1 MDNAIQSSMSTVL
14 GKQLPYSVENEQ
26 ALLGALILD
35 SEKLG
40 DVINVLTPDDFYF
53 EKHGKIFAALIQLSV
68 ENRAVDAVTLLTELV
83 QKGVYT
89 EESGNSYIRSLAENV
104 PSLSNY
110 MDYANIV
117 REKSLL
123 RRLITAAEEIMGS
136 AYDQSAD
143 TMDII
148 SQAEQKIYSLTR
160 GVTKQDFSKID
171 VIIQQFYAELTAL
184 REGGENTST
193 IRTYFG
199 DIDRLLVGMNPGDL
213 ILIGARPGMGKTSFA
228 LNIAAEVAKHRKDK
242 AVAIFS
248 LEMSKT
254 QLASRL
260 LSSEG
265 EIESRKLRDGQLEQ
279 EDLSKL
285 AEAAVA
291 LSQTNIYIDD
301 SSDISPAKMRSKLLR
316 IDNLGLVFV
325 DYLQLMSCDNKEVS
339 GNRVLQVGDITRN
352 LKILAKDLGCPIILC
367 SQLSRISQDRKDK
380 RPQLTDLRDSGAIEQ
395 DADVVLF
402 LHREVYYD
410 IGNTDI
416 QNQAECI
423 IAKNRHGAVDNIK
436 LGWDGQYT
444 RFKALEHRFDQ
455 MVPEA

>member
-1 MDNAIQSSMSTVL
+1 
-14 GKQLPYSVENEQ
+14 
-26 ALLGALILD
+26 
-35 SEKLG
+35 
-40 DVINVLTPDDFYF
+40 
-53 EKHGKIFAALIQLSV
+53 
-68 ENRAVDAVTLLTELV
+68 
-83 QKGVYT
+83 
-89 EESGNSYIRSLAENV
+89 
-104 PSLSNY
+104 
-110 MDYANIV
+110 
-117 REKSLL
+117 
-123 RRLITAAEEIMGS
+123 LITAAEEIMGS

-184 REGGENTST
+184 REGGENTAT

-402 LHREVYYD
+402 LHRDVYYD

-423 IAKNRHGAVDNIK
+423 IAKNRHGATDNVK

>member
-1 MDNAIQSSMSTVL
+1 
-14 GKQLPYSVENEQ
+14 
-26 ALLGALILD
+26 LD

-40 DVINVLTPDDFYF
+40 DVINILVPEDFYF
-53 EKHGKIFAALIQLSV
+53 EKHAKIFSALIQLSV
-68 ENRAVDAVTLLTELV
+68 NSRSIDVVTLLTVLV
-83 QKGVYT
+83 QNGVYT
-89 EESGNSYIRSLAENV
+89 EESGSSYIRNLAESV
-104 PSLSNY
+104 PSLSNF
-110 MDYANIV
+110 MDYATIIK
-117 REKSLL
+117 EKSLL
-123 RRLITAAEEIMGS
+123 RRLISAAEEIMGE
-136 AYDQSAD
+136 AYKQNAD
-143 TMDII
+143 TMDVIT
-148 SQAEQKIYSLTR
+148 QAEQKIFALTK
-160 GVTKQDFSKID
+160 GVTKQDFTKID
-171 VIIQQFYAELTAL
+171 QIIQQFYAELTAL
-184 REGGENTST
+184 KEGGEKTST

-199 DIDRLLVGMNPGDL
+199 DIDRVLVGMNPGDL
-213 ILIGARPGMGKTSFA
+213 VLIGARPGMGKTSFA

-248 LEMSKT
+248 MEMSKT

-279 EDLSKL
+279 EDLAKL

-291 LSQTNIYIDD
+291 LSETNLYIDD
-301 SSDISPAKMRSKLLR
+301 SSDVSPAKMRSKLLR
-316 IDNLGLVFV
+316 IENLGLVLV

-352 LKILAKDLGCPIILC
+352 LKLLAMDLGCPIILC

-395 DADVVLF
+395 DADMVLF
-402 LHREVYYD
+402 LHREHYYNLD
-410 IGNTDI
+410 NADL

-423 IAKNRHGAVDNIK
+423 IAKNRHGAQETIK
-436 LGWDGQYT
+436 LGWDGQFT

-455 MVPEA
+455 MIPPEN